1 MDTIKIEL
9 PSNPIYTQLLRLSS
23 ASLANKVGFDVDKVA
38 DLQQVVSEIF
48 TLIIPS
54 NEKID
59 ISFKLGESY
68 IQVDFENLKFVK
80 EDNQNDA
87 IFEIKKQI
95 ILYLSDQLVIEDDKI
110 VVVLNK

>member
-1 MDTIKIEL
+1 MDVIKIQL

-23 ASLANKVGFDVDKVA
+23 ASLANKGGFDVDKVA

-54 NEKID
+54 NEKVD
-59 ISFKLGESY
+59 ISFTLGESY
-68 IQVDFENLKFVK
+68 IKVDFKNLKFVK

-87 IFEIKKQI
+87 IFEIKRQI
-95 ILYLSDQLVIEDDKI
+95 ILYLSDQLFIEDDKI
-110 VVVLNK
+110 IVVLNK